1 MKDKVLEKIDY
12 QTESKQFIKDNWD
25 KFEAE
30 NINDSIYHNAIE
42 ENSER
47 VVVAYKRK
55 YKKDFFK
62 FVRLLL
68 QSIIKKGEVVGN
80 VANIYDS
87 RTFKKTLLE
96 KLSRLPINVKLED
109 GEKYIIDYNIE
120 KTDKGLNYCWNS
132 IIPAKYA
139 VIGLRE
145 EYENACREWLQKE
158 NKG

>member
-1 MKDKVLEKIDY
+1 MSELKY
-12 QTESKQFIKDNWD
+12 QTESKQFLKDNWG

-30 NINDSIYHNAIE
+30 NIDNNKYIYHNTTD

-47 VVVAYKRK
+47 VVVVYKKK

-62 FVRLLL
+62 FVRLLV
-68 QSIIKKGEVVGN
+68 QSVIRDGEVVGN
-80 VANIYDS
+80 VVNIFDS
-87 RTFKKTLLE
+87 DTFEEFLKR
-96 KLSRLPINVKLED
+96 KLSQLPVNVKLED
-109 GEKYIIDYNIE
+109 GEKYIIDYNIK
-120 KTDKGLNYCWNS
+120 KTNHGIYHCWNS

-139 VIGLRE
+139 VIGSKE